1 MLFVNCAYPT
11 LERDALK
18 PQHEYLPP
26 FPAAV
31 YHDMFFIISGMS
43 HRAISRPA
51 VEAIS
56 KGAAKAGIWLKTG
69 KGGLSSAHLEVVE
82 DIVQIGTANC
92 GVRDASG
99 NLD

>member
-1 MLFVNCAYPT
+1 
-11 LERDALK
+11 
-18 PQHEYLPP
+18 
-26 FPAAV
+26 
-31 YHDMFFIISGMS
+31 MS

>member
-1 MLFVNCAYPT
+1 MRSSPSMIIRLHAQRLFIT
-11 LERDALK
+11 TS
-18 PQHEYLPP
+18 
-26 FPAAV
+26 
-31 YHDMFFIISGMS
+31 FFIISGMS
-43 HRAISRPA
+43 HSAISRPA

-56 KGAAKAGIWLKTG
+56 KGAAEAGIWLKTG

-99 NLD
+99 NLN